1 MAAVSSNEEKKEMKN
16 EDLLACTPRKTMFL
30 IKKLTSGAIMGN
42 INSNDEM
49 NDEMKK
55 KEEEKIASIIPS
67 KSQLSPKIKRL
78 VEWNVD
84 VLKRL
89 LKLIIAK
96 RIAGGQYRSSKFPGT
111 KCAVHFEY
119 PPITLLSDICH
130 PSKSFSSTLLAS
142 IASCG
147 LVKSKKVKRGFATVK
162 INFKR
167 KASKAGKIQYATGF
181 AQSSP

>member
-119 PPITLLSDICH
+119 PPITPSSDIHCQETKNTGVSH
-130 PSKSFSSTLLAS
+130 LSQLL
-142 IASCG
+142 G
-147 LVKSKKVKRGFATVK
+147 GREGFLVVVNKQT
-162 INFKR
+162 IL
-167 KASKAGKIQYATGF
+167 
-181 AQSSP
+181 